1 MRNRRPE
8 PPQQKKAAYSDH
20 FHHDV
25 DVIRNKFG
33 IFTTNCDNDVRAK
46 ILNASAGSGKTYQ
59 LAYKYVFDVLNC
71 DNGHGGFDPGG
82 YRRIVAV
89 TFTNKA
95 TEEMKSRILKRI
107 HELASGEKSEYLGSL
122 MRDTGLPEEEL
133 RRRAARVRSAILHD
147 YSRFTIL
154 TNDTFFQRILRAF
167 VKELGMELNYSLELD
182 ADPII
187 ARSADALIE
196 EMADNAELRSWI
208 MDLARDRI
216 ESGERWNIRDGIK
229 LLQREL
235 FKEFS
240 KEPIEHAGDKQQLK
254 RLVFGYCAATD
265 RESEALS
272 RRCAEALKR
281 IADAGYTVGD
291 FQKGLMAA
299 FERCAA
305 GDFAMPTPSKWAML
319 HGEASGWFTK
329 AKKASAEMVEFAAGI
344 QPEMCSIA
352 DEIAKVTGMRETKRL
367 LLQNYRA
374 FALLNDLYRK
384 SVEICREENSLILSE
399 TKNIISAFIT
409 ENDAPFIY
417 EKVGNRFE
425 RYMIDEFQDTSLGE
439 WRNFLPLLRN
449 AMAQSADVSVLLV
462 GDIKQSIYRWR
473 GSDWSILGTT
483 APEELGRG
491 NTEIRTLD
499 SNFRSL
505 PQIVEFNND
514 IFGRIVQTDN
524 AALNGMLDEGLE
536 KRAIGRSLHSSL
548 RDVLA
553 RAYAGHRQHPM
564 RKCVNRGYVNITAYD
579 EGPDVAGCVKRVL
592 DLGFRPCDIT
602 VIIRDRK
609 EGVKVARELLA
620 VKEEGDPRYRFEV
633 TTQEGLKINGS
644 PAVSLILS
652 LFRLAVNRRD
662 RISLAIYNRYRKGC
676 DFRKG
681 LSDEDNALLDTLR
694 SMSPEEAFERVLTE
708 FPDISVGQTAYV
720 QALHEQI
727 VRYCSNRTADLKML
741 LEWWDENGGGK
752 SVCVERNESSID
764 IMTIHKA
771 KGLENRVIIIPY
783 CKWELNPRSRSGE
796 IKTTIWTEPSH
807 GSGLDGLGRFP
818 VTFGS
823 GMAESAFAEGYY
835 EETVQSHVDAVN
847 LLYVAFTRASEQLY
861 VFVPE
866 KSLKEG
872 RCSNVGDL
880 LCNAIGSEN
889 FTANSDGAMSFEC
902 GVPQP
907 PEPSSG
913 KEDEKRTRKILTG
926 YVSRPAAMRLRL
938 KSERYSPDGGPSSL
952 SPRDEGIAMHRIF
965 ENAASRGEIES
976 AIRQSVTDGLL
987 SEAEARSLN
996 GRIMRTLDGSV
1007 AGEWFDGSWETVRC
1021 ENDIIVPGKGLL
1033 RPDRV
1038 MIRGR
1043 KAVVVDYKFG
1053 GRRESY
1059 GRQVAE
1065 YARLLRD
1072 MGYGEVDGYIWY
1084 VRTGEIAKIV

>member
-1 MRNRRPE
+1 M
-8 PPQQKKAAYSDH
+8 
-20 FHHDV
+20 
-25 DVIRNKFG
+25 
-33 IFTTNCDNDVRAK
+33 RAK

-59 LAYKYVFDVLNC
+59 LAYKYVLDVLKC
-71 DNGHGGFDPGG
+71 DNGHGAFDPGG

-95 TEEMKSRILKRI
+95 TEEMKSRILRRI
-107 HELASGEKSEYLGSL
+107 HELASGEKSEYLGNL
-122 MRDTGLPEEEL
+122 MRDTGLQEEEL
-133 RRRAARVRSAILHD
+133 RRRASRVRSAILHD

-196 EMADNAELRSWI
+196 DIADNTELRSWI

-216 ESGERWNIRDGIK
+216 ENGERWNIRDGIK
-229 LLQREL
+229 LLQKEL

-240 KEPIEHAGDKQQLK
+240 KEPIEHAADKQQLK
-254 RLVFGYCAATD
+254 RLVFGFCAATD
-265 RESEALS
+265 KACEELKH
-272 RRCAEALKR
+272 RCGEALKR
-281 IADAGYTVGD
+281 IADAGYTTGD
-291 FQKGLMAA
+291 FQKGLMTA
-299 FERCAA
+299 FEKCAA
-305 GDFAMPTPSKWAML
+305 GDFVMPTASKLGML
-319 HGEASGWFTK
+319 RGEPSGWFTK
-329 AKKASAEMVEFAAGI
+329 ARKAGSEMVAFAASL

-352 DEIAKVTGMRETKRL
+352 DETAKVTGMCETRRL

-384 SVEICREENSLILSE
+384 SIEICREENSLILSE
-399 TKNIISAFIT
+399 TKNIISTFVT
-409 ENDAPFIY
+409 ESDAPFIY
-417 EKVGNRFE
+417 EKVGNRFD

-449 AMAQSADVSVLLV
+449 AMAQSSDVSVLLV

-473 GSDWSILGTT
+473 GSDWSILGST
-483 APEELGRG
+483 APDDLGRE

-505 PQIVEFNND
+505 PQIVGFNND
-514 IFGRIVQTDN
+514 IFDRIIQTDN

-536 KRAIGRSLHSSL
+536 KGAIGKRLHSSL
-548 RDVLA
+548 KDVLA
-553 RAYAGHRQHPM
+553 RAYAGHRQQPK
-564 RKCVNRGYVNITAYD
+564 RKCVNRGYVNVTTYG

-602 VIIRDRK
+602 VIIRDKK

-644 PAVSLILS
+644 PAVMLILA

-676 DFRKG
+676 DFRAV
-681 LSDEDNALLDTLR
+681 LSEDENAFLDTLR
-694 SMSPEEAFERVLTE
+694 SMSPEEAFERVLMR
-708 FPDISVGQTAYV
+708 FPDITDGHTAYV

-727 VRYCSNRTADLKML
+727 VRYCSNHTADINML
-741 LEWWDENGGGK
+741 LEWWDENGSSK

-771 KGLENRVIIIPY
+771 KGLENKVIIIPY
-783 CKWELNPRSRSGE
+783 CKWGLNPRPRSGD

-823 GMAESAFAEGYY
+823 GMADSAFAEGFY

-866 KSLKEG
+866 KSIREG
-872 RCSNVGDL
+872 RCNNAGEL
-880 LCNAIGSEN
+880 LCRAIG
-889 FTANSDGAMSFEC
+889 ADGFKDNGNGGLSFEC
-902 GVPQP
+902 GICQS
-907 PEPSSG
+907 PEPSADKKG
-913 KEDEKRTRKILTG
+913 EKRKREILTE
-926 YVSRPAAMRLRL
+926 YVSRPASMRLRL
-938 KSERYSPDGGPSSL
+938 KSERYSPDGETSGL

-965 ENAASRGEIES
+965 EKAATRDDIES
-976 AIRQSVTDGLL
+976 AVRQAVTDGLL
-987 SEAEARSLN
+987 SEAEAGSLRE
-996 GRIMRTLDGSV
+996 RIMQTLDSTV
-1007 AGEWFDGSWETVRC
+1007 AGEWFDGEWTAVRC
-1021 ENDIIVPGKGLL
+1021 ENDIVVPGMGLL

-1038 MIRGR
+1038 MMRDGR
-1043 KAVVVDYKFG
+1043 AVVVDYKFG
-1053 GRRESY
+1053 QKRVEY
-1059 GRQVAE
+1059 GKQVAE
-1065 YARLLRD
+1065 YAGLLRK
-1072 MGYGEVDGYIWY
+1072 MGYGEVEGYIWY
-1084 VRTGEIAKIV
+1084 VRTGEIARIV